1 MPSPARLSSPDDVR
15 SAVWPG
21 AMTAVWTAVA
31 GWLVT
36 GVVVVLGGSGGDLG
50 LGTLRGAARVWLVAQ
65 GSGITAEGIDVTLVP
80 WGGVLLGVALVVLVG
95 RRQVREPV
103 AEPAAYAATVA
114 GVYAVLASVVAA
126 VANDT
131 AVSVPTIRAAL
142 ATFALAGAGAAL
154 AYVSV
159 HGVPAAWW
167 PESRPGVLAVLRGAA
182 TSVAVVL
189 VVSLVVVLVLLAR
202 HVRQAGSLWA
212 LLDPGLGGGVALALV
227 CLLVVP
233 TLVLWAASALIG
245 SGFQVGTGTSV
256 DLTSSHLGQV
266 PGLPVLA
273 ALPGPGEFPVW
284 SFLLALVPAIGA
296 GWAGWR
302 LVRRGHVDLATDFWR
317 GVGLAAGAGAVGAL
331 ALALLAWSSGGAVGP
346 GRMSEVGPESLLG
359 LLRALP
365 FMAVAAGFGAVA
377 AHYRGGRAPA
387 A

>member
-1 MPSPARLSSPDDVR
+1 MPSPARLSSPDDLR

-21 AMTAVWTAVA
+21 AVTAIWAALA
-31 GWLVT
+31 GWVVT
-36 GVVVVLGGSGGDLG
+36 GAAVVLAGLGGDVG
-50 LGTLRGAARVWLVAQ
+50 LGSVRGAARVWLVAQ
-65 GSGITAEGIDVTLVP
+65 GSGVSVEGVDVTLLP
-80 WGGVLLGVALVVLVG
+80 WGGVLLAAAIVVLVA

-114 GVYAVLASVVAA
+114 GVYAVLASVVTAI
-126 VANDT
+126 ANDT
-131 AVSVPTIRAAL
+131 TVSIPTIRAAL
-142 ATFALAGAGAAL
+142 VTFVLAGLAAAL
-154 AYVSV
+154 GYVSV
-159 HGVPAAWW
+159 HGAPEAWW
-167 PESRPGVLAVLRGAA
+167 PKNRPGVLAVVRGAA

-189 VVSLVVVLVLLAR
+189 VVALVLVLILLAR
-202 HVRQAGSLWA
+202 HVQQAGSLWA
-212 LLDPGLGGGVALALV
+212 LLDPGVGDGVALALV

-233 TLVLWAASALIG
+233 TLVLWAGSALLG
-245 SGFQVGTGTSV
+245 PGFQVGTGTSV

-273 ALPGPGEFPVW
+273 ALPAPGEFPVW
-284 SFLLALVPAIGA
+284 TFLLALVPAIGA

-302 LVRRGHVDLATDFWR
+302 LVRRGHVELATDFWR
-317 GVGLAAGAGAVGAL
+317 GVGLAAGAGAAGAVV
-331 ALALLAWSSGGAVGP
+331 LALLTWSSGGAVGP

>member
-1 MPSPARLSSPDDVR
+1 MPSPARLASPDDLR

-21 AMTAVWTAVA
+21 AMTAIWAAVA

-36 GVVVVLGGSGGDLG
+36 GAAVLLAGLGGDAG
-50 LGTLRGAARVWLVAQ
+50 LGSVRGAARVWLVAQ
-65 GSGITAEGIDVTLVP
+65 GSGITVEGVDVTLLP
-80 WGGVLLGVALVVLVG
+80 WGGVLLAGAVVVVVA

-103 AEPAAYAATVA
+103 GEPAAFAATVA
-114 GVYAVLASVVAA
+114 GVYAVLASVVTAI
-126 VANDT
+126 ANDT
-131 AVSVPTIRAAL
+131 ALSIPTIRAAL
-142 ATFALAGAGAAL
+142 VTFVLAGVAAAL

-167 PESRPGVLAVLRGAA
+167 PEGRPGVLAVVRGAA

-189 VVSLVVVLVLLAR
+189 LVSLLIVLVLLAR
-202 HVRQAGSLWA
+202 HVQQAGSLWA
-212 LLDPGLGGGVALALV
+212 LLDPGVGGGVALGLL

-273 ALPGPGEFPVW
+273 ALPAPGEFPAW
-284 SFLLALVPAIGA
+284 TFLLALVPVLGA
-296 GWAGWR
+296 AWAGWR
-302 LVRRGHVDLATDFWR
+302 LVRRGHVDLATDFWP
-317 GVGLAAGAGAVGAL
+317 GVGLAAGAGAAGAL
-331 ALALLAWSSGGAVGP
+331 VLALLAWSSGGAVGP

-359 LLRALP
+359 LLRTLP
-365 FMAVAAGFGAVA
+365 FMAVAAGFGAAA

>member
-80 WGGVLLGVALVVLVG
+80 WGGVLLGVALVVVVG

-142 ATFALAGAGAAL
+142 ATFVLAGAGAAL

-182 TSVAVVL
+182 TAVAVVL

-245 SGFQVGTGTSV
+245 SGFQVGSGTSV

-284 SFLLALVPAIGA
+284 TFLLALVPAIGA

>member
-142 ATFALAGAGAAL
+142 ATFVLAGAGAAL

-159 HGVPAAWW
+159 HGVPTAWW

-245 SGFQVGTGTSV
+245 SGFQVGSGTSV

-284 SFLLALVPAIGA
+284 TFLLALVPAIGA

>member
-1 MPSPARLSSPDDVR
+1 MPSPARLTSPDDLR

-21 AMTAVWTAVA
+21 AMTAVWAAVA

-36 GVVVVLGGSGGDLG
+36 GAAVLLAGLGGDAG
-50 LGTLRGAARVWLVAQ
+50 LGSVRGAARVWLVAQ
-65 GSGITAEGIDVTLVP
+65 GSGITVEGVDVTLLP
-80 WGGVLLGVALVVLVG
+80 WGGVLLAGAIVVVVA

-103 AEPAAYAATVA
+103 GEPAAFAATVA
-114 GVYAVLASVVAA
+114 GVYAVLASVVTA
-126 VANDT
+126 VANDV
-131 AVSVPTIRAAL
+131 AISVPTIRAAL
-142 ATFALAGAGAAL
+142 VTFVLAGVASAL

-159 HGVPAAWW
+159 HGAPAAWW
-167 PESRPGVLAVLRGAA
+167 PEGRPGVLAVVRGAA
-182 TSVAVVL
+182 ISVSVVL
-189 VVSLVVVLVLLAR
+189 VVSVLIVLTLLAR
-202 HVRQAGSLWA
+202 HVQQAGSLWA
-212 LLDPGLGGGVALALV
+212 LLDPGVGGGVALGLL

-233 TLVLWAASALIG
+233 TLVLWATSALVG

-273 ALPGPGEFPVW
+273 ALPAPGEFPVW
-284 SFLLALVPAIGA
+284 TFLLALVPVVAA

-317 GVGLAAGAGAVGAL
+317 GVGVAAGAGAAGAL
-331 ALALLAWSSGGAVGP
+331 VLALLAWSSGGAVGP

-359 LLRALP
+359 LLRTLP
-365 FMAVAAGFGAVA
+365 FMAVAAGFGAAA

>member
-159 HGVPAAWW
+159 HGVPTAWW

-245 SGFQVGTGTSV
+245 SGFQVGSGTSV

-284 SFLLALVPAIGA
+284 TFLLALVPAIGA

>member
-1 MPSPARLSSPDDVR
+1 MPSPARLTSPDDLR

-21 AMTAVWTAVA
+21 AMTAVWAAVA
-31 GWLVT
+31 GWVAT
-36 GVVVVLGGSGGDLG
+36 GAVVLLSGIGGDLG
-50 LGTLRGAARVWLVAQ
+50 LGTVRGAARVWLVAQ
-65 GSGITAEGIDVTLVP
+65 GSGITAEGIDVTVMP
-80 WGGVLLGVALVVLVG
+80 WGGVLLVGAIVLVVA

-103 AEPAAYAATVA
+103 GEPAAYAATVA
-114 GVYAVLASVVAA
+114 GVYAVLASVVTA
-126 VANDT
+126 VANDA
-131 AVSVPTIRAAL
+131 AVSIPTIRAAL
-142 ATFALAGAGAAL
+142 VTFVLAGVAAAL

-167 PESRPGVLAVLRGAA
+167 PESRPGVLAVVRGAA
-182 TSVAVVL
+182 TSVATVL
-189 VVSLVVVLVLLAR
+189 VVALVIVLTLLAR
-202 HVRQAGSLWA
+202 HVQQAGSLWA
-212 LLDPGLGGGVALALV
+212 LLDPGTGGGLALALL

-233 TLVLWAASALIG
+233 TLVLWAASALVG

-273 ALPGPGEFPVW
+273 ALPAPGEFPVW
-284 SFLLALVPAIGA
+284 TFLLALVPVLAA

-317 GVGLAAGAGAVGAL
+317 GVGVAAGAGAAGAL
-331 ALALLAWSSGGAVGP
+331 VLALLAWSSGGAVGP
-346 GRMSEVGPESLLG
+346 GRMSEVGPESLVG

-365 FMAVAAGFGAVA
+365 FMAVAAGFGAAA

>member
-245 SGFQVGTGTSV
+245 SGFQVGSGTSV

-284 SFLLALVPAIGA
+284 TFLLALVPAIGA

-317 GVGLAAGAGAVGAL
+317 GVGLAAGAGAVGAI

>member
-142 ATFALAGAGAAL
+142 ATFVLAGAGAAL

-284 SFLLALVPAIGA
+284 TFLLALVPAIGA

>member
-1 MPSPARLSSPDDVR
+1 MPSPARLTSPDDLR

-21 AMTAVWTAVA
+21 AMTAVGAAVA
-31 GWLVT
+31 GWLAT
-36 GVVVVLGGSGGDLG
+36 AAVVLLSGLGGDLG
-50 LGTLRGAARVWLVAQ
+50 LGTVRGAARVWLAAQ
-65 GSGITAEGIDVTLVP
+65 GSGITAEGIDVTVLP
-80 WGGVLLGVALVVLVG
+80 WGGMLLVGAVVVVVG

-114 GVYAVLASVVAA
+114 GVYAVLASVVTA

-131 AVSVPTIRAAL
+131 AVSIPTIRAAL
-142 ATFALAGAGAAL
+142 VTFVLAGVAAAL

-167 PESRPGVLAVLRGAA
+167 PESRPVVLAVVRGAA
-182 TSVAVVL
+182 TSVAAVL
-189 VVSLVVVLVLLAR
+189 VVSLVIVLTLLAR
-202 HVRQAGSLWA
+202 HVQQAGSLWA
-212 LLDPGLGGGVALALV
+212 LLDPGVGGGIALALL

-233 TLVLWAASALIG
+233 TLVLWAASALVG

-273 ALPGPGEFPVW
+273 ALPAPGEFPVW
-284 SFLLALVPAIGA
+284 TFLLALVPAVAA

-317 GVGLAAGAGAVGAL
+317 GVGVAAGAGAVGAL
-331 ALALLAWSSGGAVGP
+331 VLALLTWSSGGAVGP

-365 FMAVAAGFGAVA
+365 FMAVAAGFGAAA

>member
-1 MPSPARLSSPDDVR
+1 MPSPARLSSPDDVS

>member
-245 SGFQVGTGTSV
+245 SGFQVGSGTSV

-284 SFLLALVPAIGA
+284 TFLLALVPAIGA

>member
-1 MPSPARLSSPDDVR
+1 MPSPARLTSPDDLR

-21 AMTAVWTAVA
+21 AMTAVWAAVA
-31 GWLVT
+31 GWLAT
-36 GVVVVLGGSGGDLG
+36 AVVVLLAGLGGDLG
-50 LGTLRGAARVWLVAQ
+50 LGTVRGAARVWLAAQ
-65 GSGITAEGIDVTLVP
+65 GSGITAEGIDVTVVP
-80 WGGVLLGVALVVLVG
+80 WGGVLLVGAIVVLVA

-114 GVYAVLASVVAA
+114 GAYAVLASVVTA

-131 AVSVPTIRAAL
+131 TVSIPTIRAAL
-142 ATFALAGAGAAL
+142 VTFVLAGVAAAL

-167 PESRPGVLAVLRGAA
+167 PESRPGVLAIVRGAA
-182 TSVAVVL
+182 TSVAAVL
-189 VVSLVVVLVLLAR
+189 VVSLVIVLTLLAR
-202 HVRQAGSLWA
+202 HVQQAGSLWA
-212 LLDPGLGGGVALALV
+212 LLDPGVGGGIALALL

-233 TLVLWAASALIG
+233 TLVLWAASALVG

-273 ALPGPGEFPVW
+273 ALPAPGEFPVW
-284 SFLLALVPAIGA
+284 TFLLALVPAVAA

-317 GVGLAAGAGAVGAL
+317 GVGVAAGAGAVGAL
-331 ALALLAWSSGGAVGP
+331 VLALLTWSSGGAVGP

-365 FMAVAAGFGAVA
+365 FMAVAAGFGAAA